1 MVISNASSAALLS
14 NIYST
19 NADALT
25 QSLSK
30 IASGKRVQNPG
41 DDFAAYVRAA
51 GLNNDIVANQGT
63 IQDLQNAKGAVD
75 YATGVGNNILEDL
88 QRLSD
93 LQSLWSA
100 ANTAGDTDKTSAY
113 SAEYDAIVNRI
124 TNTATNST
132 YDGEDVYDADSIIS
146 AGTINVQATNAADAG
161 SLSAGGISGDNVAG
175 EITKAQAY
183 VADLSSFGT
192 AISREMKLLDVMNAD
207 KKATVAALINV
218 DELTEMA
225 NVTNLQVRQQA
236 AVSMMSQANMSQ
248 AALAGLFG

>member
-14 NIYST
+14 SIYST

-30 IASGKRVQNPG
+30 LASGKRVQNPG

-51 GLNNDIVANQGT
+51 GLNNDVVTNQNT

-88 QRLSD
+88 QKMQD
-93 LQSLWSA
+93 LQNLYNA
-100 ANTAGDTDKTSAY
+100 AGATADQQAAY
-113 SAEYDAIVNRI
+113 SAEYDAILNRI

-132 YDGEDVYDADSIIS
+132 YDGEDVYDTASIIT
-146 AGTINVQATNAADAG
+146 AGTIDVTATNAATPGNLTAG
-161 SLSAGGISGDNVAG
+161 NIAGDDVAT
-175 EITKAQAY
+175 EITAAQSY

-192 AISREMKLLDVMNAD
+192 AISREMKLLDVVNAD

-236 AVSMMSQANMSQ
+236 AVSMMSQANVSQ
-248 AALAGLFG
+248 AALARLFG